1 MKALSV
7 SQWFHLSKILCM
19 KKATNTNEHHH
30 LGENAKVALYAAGFL
45 TLVMA
50 LSYLYWFA

>member
-1 MKALSV
+1 
-7 SQWFHLSKILCM
+7 M
-19 KKATNTNEHHH
+19 KKATNTNHEHHM
-30 LGENAKVALYAAGFL
+30 GENTKVALYAAGFL